1 MRQIVEID
9 KLRIA
14 GQSTVIAERILIAF
28 VGSLEAVRE
37 WRKVI
42 ATKHPEDPLRYLDL
56 AQTTGPL
63 PVSRRIQ
70 RVRGAVHPG
79 MALVSCDQRM
89 NRLVHARVGNRKI
102 YNGAGTG

>member
-28 VGSLEAVRE
+28 VGSLESMRE

-56 AQTTGPL
+56 AHTLIDRRSSIIGKPL

-70 RVRGAVHPG
+70 RVPGAVHPG

-89 NRLVHARVGNRKI
+89 NRLEGWSQ
-102 YNGAGTG
+102 